1 MSRAPFI
8 ATSALSTALL
18 LALSAPAWAQSH
30 AGHAA
35 TPTATTADTPPADG
49 GNVDHSQMDHS
60 KMDQGSTDHS
70 QMDHSKM
77 DHGSADHS
85 QMDHSAMDHGTTDHG
100 QMDHSKMDHAAMGHG
115 VPKAPAPTEPL
126 EPIPAV
132 TAADRL
138 AAFPPIDHGAMEH
151 APEIHSMLL
160 VNRLERWDG
169 QHGTG
174 QAWEASG
181 WVGGN
186 INRLWLRSE
195 GERGDGRTESAN
207 LEVMYG
213 RSVSPWW
220 DVLVGVKQDFRP
232 ADSRTWAA
240 FGIQGLAPYKFETSA
255 TAYIG
260 EGGQF
265 AATVEVEYELL
276 LTNRLILQPLVEAT
290 FSAKDEPAYG
300 NGSGLNTV
308 EAGLRLRYEFSRRF
322 APYIGIS
329 HERLFGDTAD
339 YHETAGER
347 ARDTRWVAGVRV

>member
-1 MSRAPFI
+1 M

-347 ARDTRWVAGVRV
+347 ARDTRWVAGVRVWF

>member
-1 MSRAPFI
+1 MSRSPLT

-30 AGHAA
+30 AGHAT
-35 TPTATTADTPPADG
+35 TPTTTTADTAPADG
-49 GNVDHSQMDHS
+49 GKV
-60 KMDQGSTDHS
+60 DHS

-85 QMDHSAMDHGTTDHG
+85 QMDHSTMDHGK
-100 QMDHSKMDHAAMGHG
+100 MDHSKMDHAAMGRG

-160 VNRLERWDG
+160 LNRLEHWDG

-195 GERGDGRTESAN
+195 GERSDGRTESAD
-207 LEVMYG
+207 LEVMYA

-255 TAYIG
+255 TAYVG
-260 EGGQF
+260 EGGQV

-276 LTNRLILQPLVEAT
+276 LTNRLILQPLVEAS
-290 FSAKDEPAYG
+290 FSAKDEPQRG
-300 NGSGLNTV
+300 NGSGLNKV

-329 HERLFGDTAD
+329 HERMFGDTAD
-339 YHETAGER
+339 YHEAAGER
-347 ARDTRWVAGVRV
+347 ARDTRWVAGVRVWF

>member
-1 MSRAPFI
+1 MSRSPLTAL
-8 ATSALSTALL
+8 SALSAGLL
-18 LALSAPAWAQSH
+18 LALAAPAWAQSH
-30 AGHAA
+30 AGHA
-35 TPTATTADTPPADG
+35 TTDASPADDRPM
-49 GNVDHSQMDHS
+49 DHGSMDHTKMDHS
-60 KMDQGSTDHS
+60 T
-70 QMDHSKM
+70 M

-85 QMDHSAMDHGTTDHG
+85 QMDHSTMDHGSTDHS
-100 QMDHSKMDHAAMGHG
+100 QMDHSTMDHSTMDHAAMGHAP
-115 VPKAPAPTEPL
+115 PKPPAPTEAR

-151 APEIHSMLL
+151 APEIHSLL
-160 VNRLERWDG
+160 LGNRLEHWDG
-169 QHGTG
+169 QHGSG

-195 GERGDGRTESAN
+195 GERSGGRTGSAD

-240 FGIQGLAPYKFETSA
+240 VGIQGLAPYKFETSA
-255 TAYIG
+255 TAYVG
-260 EGGQF
+260 EGGQL

-276 LTNRLILQPLVEAT
+276 LTNRLILQPLLEAT
-290 FSAKDEPAYG
+290 FSAKDEPAYR
-300 NGSGLNTV
+300 NGAGLNKV

-329 HERLFGDTAD
+329 HERLFGATAD
-339 YHETAGER
+339 YHEAAAEH
-347 ARDTRWVAGVRV
+347 ARDTRWVAGVRVWF

>member
-1 MSRAPFI
+1 MSRSPLTAL
-8 ATSALSTALL
+8 SALSAGLL
-18 LALSAPAWAQSH
+18 LALAAPAWAQSH
-30 AGHAA
+30 AGHV
-35 TPTATTADTPPADG
+35 TTDASPADDRPM
-49 GNVDHSQMDHS
+49 DHGSMDHTKMDHS
-60 KMDQGSTDHS
+60 T
-70 QMDHSKM
+70 M

-85 QMDHSAMDHGTTDHG
+85 QMDHSTMDHGSTDHS
-100 QMDHSKMDHAAMGHG
+100 QMDHSTMDHSTMDHAAMGHAP
-115 VPKAPAPTEPL
+115 PKPPAPTEAR

-132 TAADRL
+132 PAADRL
-138 AAFPPIDHGAMEH
+138 AAFPPIHPGAMEQ
-151 APEIHSMLL
+151 APELHSLL
-160 VNRLERWDG
+160 RVNRLEHWDG
-169 QHGTG
+169 QHGSG

-195 GERGDGRTESAN
+195 GERSDGRTGSAD

-255 TAYIG
+255 TAYVG
-260 EGGQF
+260 EGGQL

-276 LTNRLILQPLVEAT
+276 LTNRLILQPLLEAT
-290 FSAKDEPAYG
+290 FSAKDEPAYR
-300 NGSGLNTV
+300 NGAGLNKV

-329 HERLFGDTAD
+329 HERLFGATAD
-339 YHETAGER
+339 YHEAAAEH
-347 ARDTRWVAGVRV
+347 ARDTRWVAGVRVWF

>member
-1 MSRAPFI
+1 MSRAPLT
-8 ATSALSTALL
+8 AMPTLSAALL
-18 LALSAPAWAQSH
+18 LALSAPTWAQSH
-30 AGHAA
+30 AGHA
-35 TPTATTADTPPADG
+35 TAPITADAPPADG
-49 GNVDHSQMDHS
+49 GSADHSQMDHS
-60 KMDQGSTDHS
+60 TMDHDSADHSQMDHSTMDHGSTDHS
-70 QMDHSKM
+70 QMDHSTM

-85 QMDHSAMDHGTTDHG
+85 QMDHSTKDHG
-100 QMDHSKMDHAAMGHG
+100 M
-115 VPKAPAPTEPL
+115 PKPPALTEPR
-126 EPIPAV
+126 EPIPVV
-132 TAADRL
+132 TPADRL

-160 VNRLERWDG
+160 VNRLEHWDG

-300 NGSGLNTV
+300 NGSGLNKV

-339 YHETAGER
+339 YHEVAGER
-347 ARDTRWVAGVRV
+347 ARDTRWVAGVRVWF

>member
-1 MSRAPFI
+1 MSRSPLTAL
-8 ATSALSTALL
+8 SALSAALL
-18 LALSAPAWAQSH
+18 LALAAPAWAQSH
-30 AGHAA
+30 AGHV
-35 TPTATTADTPPADG
+35 TTDASPADDRPM
-49 GNVDHSQMDHS
+49 DHGSMDHTKMDHS
-60 KMDQGSTDHS
+60 T
-70 QMDHSKM
+70 M

-85 QMDHSAMDHGTTDHG
+85 QMDHSTMDHGSTDHS
-100 QMDHSKMDHAAMGHG
+100 QMDHSTMDHSTMDHAAMGHAP
-115 VPKAPAPTEPL
+115 PKPPAPTEAR

-151 APEIHSMLL
+151 APEIHSLLL
-160 VNRLERWDG
+160 VNRLEHWDG
-169 QHGTG
+169 QHGSG

-195 GERGDGRTESAN
+195 GERSGGRTGSAD

-240 FGIQGLAPYKFETSA
+240 VGIQGLAPYKFETSA
-255 TAYIG
+255 TAYVG
-260 EGGQF
+260 EGGQL

-276 LTNRLILQPLVEAT
+276 LTNRLILQPLLEAT
-290 FSAKDEPAYG
+290 FSAKDEPAYR
-300 NGSGLNTV
+300 NGAGLNKV

-329 HERLFGDTAD
+329 HERLFGATAD
-339 YHETAGER
+339 YHEAAAEH
-347 ARDTRWVAGVRV
+347 ARDTRWVAGVRVWF

>member
-1 MSRAPFI
+1 MSRSPLTAL
-8 ATSALSTALL
+8 SALSAALL
-18 LALSAPAWAQSH
+18 LALAAPAWAQSH
-30 AGHAA
+30 AGHV
-35 TPTATTADTPPADG
+35 TTDASPADDRPM
-49 GNVDHSQMDHS
+49 DHGSMDHTKMDHS
-60 KMDQGSTDHS
+60 T
-70 QMDHSKM
+70 M

-85 QMDHSAMDHGTTDHG
+85 QMDHSTMDHGSTDHS
-100 QMDHSKMDHAAMGHG
+100 QMDHSTMDHSTMDHAAMGHAP
-115 VPKAPAPTEPL
+115 PKPPAPTEAR

-151 APEIHSMLL
+151 APEIHSLLL
-160 VNRLERWDG
+160 VNRLEYWDG
-169 QHGTG
+169 QHGSG

-195 GERGDGRTESAN
+195 GERSGGRTGSAD

-240 FGIQGLAPYKFETSA
+240 VGIQGLAPYKFETSA
-255 TAYIG
+255 TAYVG
-260 EGGQF
+260 EGGQL

-276 LTNRLILQPLVEAT
+276 LTNRLILQPLLEAT
-290 FSAKDEPAYG
+290 FSAKDEPAYR
-300 NGSGLNTV
+300 NGAGLNKV

-329 HERLFGDTAD
+329 HERLFGATAD
-339 YHETAGER
+339 YHEAAAEH
-347 ARDTRWVAGVRV
+347 ARDTRWVAGVRVWF